1 MRTARSRY
9 FATMTKPAANAG
21 ISGRE
26 TVTDKSLG
34 LSRHILAALAATP
47 AAAQNAGPRW
57 TPQQTKDALKDAKGT
72 KLVLL
77 GTAAGP
83 VPGRSAG
90 R

>member
-1 MRTARSRY
+1 
-9 FATMTKPAANAG
+9 MTD
-21 ISGRE
+21 R
-26 TVTDKSLG
+26 SLG
-34 LSRHILAALAATP
+34 LSRRHILAGLATTPALAATP